1 MVVAK
6 TVLIPIVMLLELD
19 SRDDDSLVDGQLPR
33 SSGNEG
39 RLVRDFPF
47 GLFMNILTLVMVV
60 VLVCVRITIV
70 MLTTKGIASPQRET
84 VRRQGRQLRSWSCEF
99 GPLFQTQPTVSVMGR
114 FRVQNLRVYSLG
126 LYRLLGHCL
135 EVR

>member
-1 MVVAK
+1 MT
-6 TVLIPIVMLLELD
+6 TVLLMV
-19 SRDDDSLVDGQLPR
+19 SYHGHQ
-33 SSGNEG
+33 GNEG

-47 GLFMNILTLVMVV
+47 GLFMSILTLVTVMVV
-60 VLVCVRITIV
+60 VLVFVRITIV
-70 MLTTKGIASPQRET
+70 MLTNKGIASPQRET